1 MNSLTPQNIVNNL
14 YKKFPEIIGHA
25 ILGYYKFFKI
35 EQELISMIDTNIEP
49 QIINTFIIWANI
61 IQYGKTYFLQEIIS
75 NLIQN
80 EMFFMYIGL
89 FNPMSE
95 KVTQLTGGGKVNE
108 QILMLFMVL
117 MFIINLNNVTSV
129 SNAISPLGDIT
140 VINIAEGVIPEATS
154 NINRELN
161 PHNLTE
167 LLEFTTQYALNPIIP
182 SDKTFTTNVNI
193 YKDQFIEI
201 TKKSMPFFEKV
212 FTSDTAFNELF
223 IKEIKRKTDDINSL
237 SFNVSNVL
245 NEVCIGFS
253 EVINDDLPITL
264 YNLFNK
270 KLKEK
275 TELLKQKQKIIIEKE
290 EERLKE
296 QLLTDYGIPLEG
308 ESSFSISNIGKMFSF
323 NYKKKEPSPEKINI
337 PQSELNKVIDNVE
350 QIVKDEMILFT
361 KKTDIILIEEA
372 SADVMQDMI
381 KNNNQNIQITN
392 LKKYLTAICKI
403 KIPQY
408 KFNETTGELYI
419 KDIPISRFHLK
430 ILATNVQLNYN
441 TVMKLGIKEEN
452 QEKMKSLYE
461 KSDAI
466 LQIFT
471 NYDVGIYHIFDPDV
485 TPNKMDDFFNNI
497 ANLWLSL
504 KNNMENA
511 LLQFPITE
519 METTNKIKQEKQEL
533 IRELNEQQAKHD
545 IEIKKKQAKHDIDV
559 KTKQQDIIQTS
570 ELNNISSQSWDLLR
584 ETLKINTKGSVGVV
598 TDALSEATNTIINS
612 TSGVIDNVLDRSVNS
627 VLSIAYGISQ
637 LGYIFMVPLAMALAL
652 TTGFIAVRTGYV
664 HRLFAPNHK
673 SIQNAQLNN
682 QNINRRPTRWGPPL
696 SEEQIRINLQQ
707 SIQNKPNRWGP
718 PLSEEQ
724 IRINQEQIFR
734 NNLGGKLI
742 YNKKR
747 KNKTRKNKRHKTKKI
762 KVKNKRRHTRHKN
775 GVKSKRR

>member
-14 YKKFPEIIGHA
+14 YQKFPEIIGQA
-25 ILGYYKFFKI
+25 MLGYYKFFKI

-49 QIINTFIIWANI
+49 QIINSFIIWANI
-61 IQYGKTYFLQEIIS
+61 IQYGKTYFLQEIIF

-80 EMFFMYIGL
+80 EMFLMYIGL
-89 FNPMSE
+89 FNPISE

-108 QILMLFMVL
+108 QIFMLFMVL

-129 SNAISPLGDIT
+129 SNAISPLGDIN

-161 PHNLTE
+161 PRNLTE

-182 SDKTFTTNVNI
+182 TDETFTTNVNI

-201 TKKSMPFFEKV
+201 TKKSIPFFEKV

-223 IKEIKRKTDDINSL
+223 LKEIKRKTNNINSL
-237 SFNVSNVL
+237 SFNVSQVL
-245 NEVCIGFS
+245 NEVCSGFA
-253 EVINDDLPITL
+253 EVVNEDLPITL

-270 KLKEK
+270 QMKEK

-290 EERLKE
+290 EERLTE
-296 QLLTDYGIPLEG
+296 QLLTNYGIPLER

-323 NYKKKEPSPEKINI
+323 NTKKTEKTEKTDMS
-337 PQSELNKVIDNVE
+337 QSELNKVMDGVE

-372 SADVMQDMI
+372 SADIMQDMI
-381 KNNNQNIQITN
+381 QNNNQNLQAIN
-392 LKKYLTAICKI
+392 LKKYLAAICKI
-403 KIPQY
+403 KVPQY
-408 KFNETTGELYI
+408 KFNETTGELSI
-419 KDIPISRFHLK
+419 KDMPISRFHLK

-461 KSDAI
+461 KSDVI
-466 LQIFT
+466 LKILA
-471 NYDVGIYHIFDPDV
+471 NYDIGIAQIFDPDV

-497 ANLWLSL
+497 ANMWLSL
-504 KNNMENA
+504 KNNMEPA

-519 METTNKIKQEKQEL
+519 METINKIKQEKQEL
-533 IRELNEQQAKHD
+533 MRTLNEQQAKHD
-545 IEIKKKQAKHDIDV
+545 IEMKKKQAKHDINV
-559 KTKQQDIIQTS
+559 ETKQQDIIQRS

-598 TDALSEATNTIINS
+598 TDTLSEATNTIINS
-612 TSGVIDNVLDRSVNS
+612 TSGVIDNVLDRSINS

-637 LGYIFMVPLAMALAL
+637 IGYIFIVPLAMGLAL
-652 TTGFIAVRTGYV
+652 TTGFIAVRTGYI
-664 HRLFAPNHK
+664 HRLFTPNHK
-673 SIQNAQLNN
+673 SIQN
-682 QNINRRPTRWGPPL
+682 INPR
-696 SEEQIRINLQQ
+696 
-707 SIQNKPNRWGP
+707 PNRWGP

-724 IRINQEQIFR
+724 IRINQEQSLRNRPNRWGPSLSEEQIRINQEQSFR

-742 YNKKR
+742 YNKKG
-747 KNKTRKNKRHKTKKI
+747 KNKTHKNKKRKTKKL
-762 KVKNKRRHTRHKN
+762 KVKNKRRHTRHKT
-775 GVKSKRR
+775 GVRSKRR